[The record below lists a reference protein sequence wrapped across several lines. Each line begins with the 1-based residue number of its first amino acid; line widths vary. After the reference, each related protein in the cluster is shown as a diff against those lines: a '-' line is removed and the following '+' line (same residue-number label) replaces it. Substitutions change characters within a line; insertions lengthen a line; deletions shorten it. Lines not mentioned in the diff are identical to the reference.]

1 MEYLLSA
8 LYSSVDSICLLVF
21 LSAFASQRFTKIK
34 QGFIASLYI
43 LSVCIAVILNIILFQ
58 YNTTIKVALVLVCGF
73 LYGRILYKNI
83 STPYLLLF
91 VILEYLLTY
100 LLSFISLYISAVI
113 CNVNISTFKEKEVTP
128 FVVSSAIYYFLQVIF
143 ILTIKKL
150 VWHKKNP
157 KNNLG
162 QNSIQIILYLLF
174 PLASFAML
182 LVLLRITSRQ
192 GLSEGAIIGCCWM
205 IFIANV
211 AILYLLDQ
219 MERNRQSREK
229 LLALDQQIQLQ
240 GKNIEEACNLYSNQ
254 RKQIHDF
261 RAHLDMLK
269 QLLDGQQF
277 DAAESY
283 LDSILKQQ
291 SERIFLVNCHHA
303 VLNTLFNSKASEAIR
318 QNIDVHFEV
327 NDLSSL
333 TIDAIDL
340 TVLLSNLIDNA
351 IEGCKRCAQNR
362 SIQIQANVR
371 AGQFSFIIR
380 NTALPVKIINNEI
393 PSTKSN
399 PHLHGFGLSNI
410 KAILNKYCGE
420 YAMSYKDGYFQ
431 FIFEIPLNL
440 HS

>member
-1 MEYLLSA
+1 MEYLLGA
-8 LYSSVDSICLLVF
+8 LYTSIDVF
-21 LSAFASQRFTKIK
+21 CFLIFLGAFASNRFIGHKHW
-34 QGFIASLYI
+34 FIITCYAIVFY
-43 LSVCIAVILNIILFQ
+43 AVILLSMTILE
-58 YNTTIKVALVLVCGF
+58 YSTIIKVILVIVCSIIFGRM
-73 LYGRILYKNI
+73 LYINL
-83 STPYLLLF
+83 STPYLILL
-91 VILEYLLTY
+91 VMLEYLLTY

-150 VWHKKNP
+150 VWHKKNL

-269 QLLDGQQF
+269 QLLDDQQF

-303 VLNTLFNSKASEAIR
+303 VLNTLFNSKTSEAIR

>member
-8 LYSSVDSICLLVF
+8 IYTIVDALCCLVF
-21 LSAFASQRFTKIK
+21 LGTFSSYRIYRVKRWLI
-34 QGFIASLYI
+34 IACYI
-43 LSVCIAVILNIILFQ
+43 ISFYSIILLNMMVLE
-58 YNTTIKVALVLVCGF
+58 YNTTLKIMLVIICTIVF
-73 LYGRILYKNI
+73 GRILYINL
-83 STPYLLLF
+83 STPYLILL

-100 LLSFISLYISAVI
+100 LLSFISLHISAII
-113 CNVNISTFKEKEVTP
+113 CNVNVQVFRQEEVTP
-128 FVVSSAIYYFLQVIF
+128 FVISSAIYYFLQVF
-143 ILTIKKL
+143 FVLTIRKIVL
-150 VWHKKNP
+150 HKKRL
-157 KNNLG
+157 KNNLKE
-162 QNSIQIILYLLF
+162 NSIQIILYLLF
-174 PLASFAML
+174 PLASFVML
-182 LVLLRITSRQ
+182 LVLLRVTSRQ
-192 GLSEGAIIGCCWM
+192 GLTEGGIIGCCWM
-205 IFIANV
+205 IFVANV

-219 MERNRQSREK
+219 MEQERQNREK
-229 LLALDQQIQLQ
+229 LLALDQQLQLQ
-240 GKNIEEACNLYSNQ
+240 GKNMEEACNLYAIQ
-254 RKQIHDF
+254 RKQVHDF
-261 RAHLDMLK
+261 RSHLSMLQ
-269 QLLDGQQF
+269 QLIKDQQYNI
-277 DAAESY
+277 ANEY
-283 LDSILKQQ
+283 LESILEQH
-291 SERIFLVNCHHA
+291 SERIFIVDCKHA
-303 VLNTLFNSKASEAIR
+303 VLNALFNSKVSEAIR

-371 AGQFSFIIR
+371 VGQFSFIIR

-399 PHLHGFGLSNI
+399 SHLHGFGLSNI